1 MSVTTTQDRSVK
13 PTASVP
19 HGLTRPAGGRSPPA
33 AAPTLLADVEGLTR
47 SAIAA
52 ADPRR
57 TDATTAARPSYSDLP
72 WSDPRLALLD
82 TLWGDG
88 FIAPGGADEILRIAR
103 PFGLSSSSTVLL
115 VGAGTGAPVTEI
127 ARGTGAWVSGFEAD
141 QTLVAAAR
149 LHIDG
154 AGLGRRTAIDLWS
167 PARPGFRSRYFN
179 HAIALHALRVAPV
192 EPVLSALRTAIRP
205 GSHIAVIETVA
216 GDTFNPAGPV
226 ETAWMT
232 YDNRTRPPPTAPAIS
247 RALGRLGL
255 DIRSAADLSQRHL
268 CGAIDGWRRYVAL
281 LEQNRPDPNEAPVL
295 LREAETW
302 LERARLLESGAI
314 RLMHWHAIRQ
324 TAEF

>member
-1 MSVTTTQDRSVK
+1 V
-13 PTASVP
+13 
-19 HGLTRPAGGRSPPA
+19 
-33 AAPTLLADVEGLTR
+33 APTLLADVEGLTR
-47 SAIAA
+47 TAIAA
-52 ADPRR
+52 TGAGR
-57 TDATTAARPSYSDLP
+57 TGSALPATPGDTDLP

-88 FIAPGGADEILRIAR
+88 FIGPGGGDEILRIVR
-103 PFGLSSSSTVLL
+103 PFGLSSSSTILL
-115 VGAGTGAPVTEI
+115 IGAGAGAPVTVI

-141 QTLVAAAR
+141 QALVAAAR
-149 LHIDG
+149 LHIDN
-154 AGLGRRTAIDLWS
+154 AALGRRTAIDLWS

-179 HAIALHALRVAPV
+179 HAIALDALRAAPV

-205 GSHIAVIETVA
+205 GSHVAVVETIA
-216 GDTFNPAGPV
+216 GDTFNPSGPV

-255 DIRSAADLSQRHL
+255 DIRSATDISQRHL
-268 CGAIDGWRRYVAL
+268 RGAIDGWRRYVAL